1 MISTLDTELH
11 LSFRTPKGLRTAVS
25 TLLVPLSL
33 LIYYAVCAKSYTRS
47 LVDWQI
53 ARPTRAKS
61 AFRFGPAASSW
72 LMIISSAQTSWQFL
86 YCAVDRY
93 PKGAVKGRRLLKAVL
108 RAMMNL
114 PVVCARH
121 DLHSSS
127 LTGDESYVVG
137 QVRKLYANGDA
148 LGQPNPSEDRVHIG

>member
-1 MISTLDTELH
+1 LAIRQAHSSQKRIS
-11 LSFRTPKGLRTAVS
+11 V
-25 TLLVPLSL
+25 
-33 LIYYAVCAKSYTRS
+33 
-47 LVDWQI
+47 
-53 ARPTRAKS
+53 RPRCVFAADDNLQRANFL
-61 AFRFGPAASSW
+61 A
-72 LMIISSAQTSWQFL
+72 IL

-114 PVVCARH
+114 PAVFARH

-137 QVRKLYANGDA
+137 QVGKLYANGDA